1 MGWIPVFVR
10 GLCAGM
16 AEFFSGIGVNGSI
29 NSRVRGNDAVY
40 EQVMAK
46 VARKCVRETC
56 RIMQQLTR
64 FMGRIIRLL
73 SRFYYL
79 AAVLW
84 RAIVHLFPG
93 KQADDNAGG
102 KGKQIGHM
110 FF

>member
-1 MGWIPVFVR
+1 MTGD
-10 GLCAGM
+10 
-16 AEFFSGIGVNGSI
+16 GVD
-29 NSRVRGNDAVY
+29 SRLRGNDAVY

-56 RIMQQLTR
+56 RIMRQLTR
-64 FMGRIIRLL
+64 LMGRIIRLV
-73 SRFYYL
+73 SRFDYR